1 MGASAA
7 LFALAASGHRLTPE
21 ELFVGF
27 FQLCFIL
34 CLLGALKY
42 SLDFVLW
49 ALDKLFSWLWRSLKT
64 HFQDRKKKDRI

>member
-1 MGASAA
+1 MGASVSA
-7 LFALAASGHRLTPE
+7 LSVIAVRGYHLTPE

-49 ALDKLFSWLWRSLKT
+49 ALDKLVSWLWRFLKT
-64 HFQDRKKKDRI
+64 HFQNKKDR